1 MSDAPET
8 LSGFLEAAWQ
18 RLGRGVAD
26 AKSPART
33 PVLATVSPEGWPEA
47 RTVVLRAA
55 SRAAGTLE
63 VHSDLAAGK
72 VASLRQEPRAA
83 LHVWDARA
91 GLQIRAWG
99 AVEIVTGEAA
109 EARWAKVPEAS
120 RQAYGK
126 TPAARNEIGGP
137 LDYEV
142 LAERGS
148 FCALVLHLA
157 ALDLLHLGDRHRRA
171 AYDRE
176 SGWRGR
182 WLSP

>member
-1 MSDAPET
+1 MNDAPET
-8 LSGFLEAAWQ
+8 TADFLDAAWQ

-33 PVLATVSPEGWPEA
+33 PVLATVSPDGWPEA

-55 SRAAGTLE
+55 SRSAGTLE

-72 VASLRQEPRAA
+72 VAALREHPRAA
-83 LHVWDARA
+83 LHVWDAKA
-91 GLQIRAWG
+91 SLQIRARG
-99 AVEIVTGEAA
+99 TVEIVTGAAA
-109 EARWAKVPEAS
+109 EARWTKVPEGS

-126 TPAARNEIGGP
+126 NPQAGQVIAGP

-142 LAERGS
+142 LAEQES
-148 FCALVLHLA
+148 FCALVLHLEA
-157 ALDLLHLGDRHRRA
+157 MDLLHLGARHRRA

-176 SGWRGR
+176 SGWRGC